1 MSIRTASIRTASIR
15 TASLKT
21 GKGFTLPLL
30 LLLLLVQGA
39 SAADTKDTAPPKPAA
54 VGAPSAASVPQG
66 FSSYA
71 AEPAGDNKQ
80 CVVGAV
86 ADADGMNQKP
96 FVYVEDTVANRVLW
110 TRPLELPSNTFQG
123 RATHC
128 LHKGGTVYVLLQADT
143 QAAQSLSQTQLRVIE
158 LDAATGSVTGNREVP
173 MPGAAEATSAWVD
186 KGEDAFRLAGKNG
199 LAISGEY
206 FRLADP
212 DKHLTFTVTLH

>member
-1 MSIRTASIRTASIR
+1 MSIRTRM
-15 TASLKT
+15 
-21 GKGFTLPLL
+21 GFTLSLMLL
-30 LLLLLVQGA
+30 LLTQGA
-39 SAADTKDTAPPKPAA
+39 TAAGTDAKDTPPKPA
-54 VGAPSAASVPQG
+54 PSAAPATTASVPQG

-96 FVYVEDTVANRVLW
+96 FVYVEDTDANRVLW
-110 TRPLELPSNTFQG
+110 TRPLELPAHTYQG

-143 QAAQSLSQTQLRVIE
+143 QAAQSLAQTSLRVIE
-158 LDAATGSVTGNREVP
+158 LDVATGSVTGNREVP
-173 MPGAAEATSAWVD
+173 MPGAADATSAWVD